1 MKLKTHQIRNS
12 KIAEVI
18 SGDIVIGSA
27 DGALDLLGDL
37 YYQEVDGIM
46 MHEASISPE
55 FFDLRNGMAG
65 EILQKFSN
73 YRMRLAIIGDFSG
86 YSSNSLRD
94 FMTESNRGRLVN
106 FVGSVAEAIEAFSK

>member
-1 MKLKTHQIRNS
+1 MKLKTYQIKNS

-18 SGDIVIGSA
+18 SGAIVIGSA
-27 DGALDLLGDL
+27 ADALDLLGDL

-46 MHEASISPE
+46 IHEASISPE

-86 YSSNSLRD
+86 YSSKSLRD
-94 FMTESNRGRLVN
+94 FMTESNRVRLVN
-106 FVGSVAEAIEAFSK
+106 FVGSAAEAVEAFSK